1 MSQSAYMQHVVTY
14 GYTVLWIFL
23 SAVVILV
30 NKYILDFAGFHF
42 PIALTLSHMAFC
54 SAVATA
60 LIKLG
65 FVKAIDMDNTMYF
78 NNVVPIAALFS
89 GTLWLG
95 NAAYLYLS
103 VSFIQM
109 VKAQMPVTVFLTG
122 LLLGTE
128 RYSFRYAANLV
139 VVAIG
144 VGTASYGEIQ
154 FDLLGF
160 TLQMGSIVTESFRLV
175 LIQLLLQ
182 ARGIKLNPVT
192 TLYYIAPACFLF
204 LCFPFTFIEAPKL
217 FAATDLQVPYGLIS
231 LSCVAALALNM
242 SVFLLIGRSSALTMN
257 IAGVIKDW
265 LLIMLSVLLYG
276 SPVTTLQLFGYGVA
290 FAGVTW
296 YNIQKIQQTSPP
308 PAAVLTQ
315 EKSDDLEKQPLVQA
329 GGKN

>member
-1 MSQSAYMQHVVTY
+1 MSSETYIHHLITY

-30 NKYILDFAGFHF
+30 NKFILDFGGFHF

-54 SAVATA
+54 SVVATA
-60 LIKLG
+60 LIRLG
-65 FVKAIDMDNTMYF
+65 YVKPIEMDNTMYF

-139 VVAIG
+139 IVAIG
-144 VGTASYGEIQ
+144 VATASYGEIQ

-160 TLQMGSIVTESFRLV
+160 TLQMGSIATESFRLV

-192 TLYYIAPACFLF
+192 TLYYVAPACFVF
-204 LCFPFTFIEAPKL
+204 LCFPFAFIEAPKL
-217 FAATDLQVPYGLIS
+217 FTATNLVVPYGWII

-257 IAGVIKDW
+257 IAGVVKDC
-265 LLIMLSVLLYG
+265 LLILLSVVLYG
-276 SPVTTLQLFGYGVA
+276 SPVTSLQLAGYALALG
-290 FAGVTW
+290 GVTW
-296 YNIQKIQQTSPP
+296 YNVQKIQQTSPP
-308 PAAVLTQ
+308 AAVQAQ
-315 EKSDDLEKQPLVQA
+315 EKGDDLENKPLVQ
-329 GGKN
+329 GKN